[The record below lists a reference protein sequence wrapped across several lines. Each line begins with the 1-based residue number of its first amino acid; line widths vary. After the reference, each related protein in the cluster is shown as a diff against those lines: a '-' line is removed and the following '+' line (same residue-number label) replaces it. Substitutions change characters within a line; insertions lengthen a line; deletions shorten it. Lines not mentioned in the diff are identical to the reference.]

1 MDTFSYLLGKS
12 KGGGGPSPSGTINIT
27 SNGTHNVK
35 DYATANVNV
44 EMPTLTPKSITFGS
58 DMETIDLSYI
68 DSINMTSLENMFA
81 YVYMLSSITWGDFG
95 INTTNVLSIENMFLS
110 DGMIESIDLSSF
122 DFSNLTNTSS
132 AFAGCYALTFLD
144 LRTIDFSN
152 VVDSSNMLSDV
163 PTNCTIVVADS
174 TQVDYFNNNFSD
186 YTNVITVE
194 EYESA

>member
-1 MDTFSYLLGKS
+1 MDLVSYLLGKHS
-12 KGGGGPSPSGTINIT
+12 SGGGVGYP
-27 SNGTHNVK
+27 K
-35 DYATANVNV
+35 
-44 EMPTLTPKSITFGS
+44 LTPYTFTYENNYEIES
-58 DMETIDLSYI
+58 VDLSGLDAIY
-68 DSINMTSLENMFA
+68 MQSLGSMFSGCSS
-81 YVYMLSSITWGDFG
+81 LLSITWGEFPQ
-95 INTTNVLSIENMFLS
+95 TTGNIYDITSMFENCYLL
-110 DGMIESIDLSSF
+110 ESIDLSQF

-163 PTNCTIVVADS
+163 PTTCTIVVADS

-194 EYESA
+194 EYESV